1 MSLCRRS
8 SVLLLLFT
16 VFTASLPS
24 VPAFAK
30 GKKESDEARR
40 ERSEG
45 TVALNLG
52 RYDDAAE
59 HFEEAYGLSQ
69 DPILLFYLGQA
80 YRLGGKPEKALSAY
94 NAFLR
99 SSSPSSKNREQFER
113 AAADIELIATILVK
127 RGASAQPQENPVEKL
142 PPAAAT
148 ANKPAGKS
156 EESLEPT
163 PVAGTE
169 KDESPSL
176 EPPALVPS
184 AAASSLASEKA
195 ARDAA
200 LVQAEPVPPPPAENN
215 KRFYKKLWFWSS
227 VVGALALGGA
237 AAWWYTRPT
246 AETPPSTYGA
256 QRVLP

>member
-1 MSLCRRS
+1 MSFCRRS
-8 SVLLLLFT
+8 STLLLLI
-16 VFTASLPS
+16 VLIAAHMP
-24 VPAFAK
+24 VAPAFAK

-99 SSSPSSKNREQFER
+99 SSSPNSKNREQYER
-113 AAADIELIATILVK
+113 AAADIELIATVLVK
-127 RGASAQPQENPVEKL
+127 RGVSAQPQENPVSS
-142 PPAAAT
+142 PAAA
-148 ANKPAGKS
+148 ASKPAGKDKS
-156 EESLEPT
+156 MT
-163 PVAGTE
+163 AGAM
-169 KDESPSL
+169 L
-176 EPPALVPS
+176 APS
-184 AAASSLASEKA
+184 AASSSLASEKA

-200 LVQAEPVPPPPAENN
+200 LVQAEPVSPPPAEHN

-246 AETPPSTYGA
+246 AETPATTYGA

>member
-1 MSLCRRS
+1 MP
-8 SVLLLLFT
+8 V
-16 VFTASLPS
+16 A
-24 VPAFAK
+24 PAFAK

-99 SSSPSSKNREQFER
+99 SSSPNSKNREQYER
-113 AAADIELIATILVK
+113 AAADIELIATVLVK
-127 RGASAQPQENPVEKL
+127 RGVSAQPQENPVSS
-142 PPAAAT
+142 PAAA
-148 ANKPAGKS
+148 ASKPAGKDKS

-176 EPPALVPS
+176 EPPALAPS
-184 AAASSLASEKA
+184 AASSSLASEKA

-200 LVQAEPVPPPPAENN
+200 LVQAEPVSPPPAEHN

-246 AETPPSTYGA
+246 AETPATTYGA